1 MRSQRGQGTSAAGI
15 PHSRLGEARRA
26 VTQALIGRG
35 KSVSGARS
43 THARHYAPLGAPR
56 KLMMEVDK
64 GAAVRVQGG
73 GWGGVSRSLSSL
85 FLGDT
90 PPQKH
95 PRKPK
100 FEEPPTPRERP
111 GGRGGGV
118 RAWPNPG
125 FSSGA

>member
-73 GWGGVSRSLSSL
+73 GWGM
-85 FLGDT
+85 
-90 PPQKH
+90 
-95 PRKPK
+95 
-100 FEEPPTPRERP
+100 
-111 GGRGGGV
+111 GRGIWDV
-118 RAWPNPG
+118 SPRLTHHLRRHYPSPRNEET
-125 FSSGA
+125 S